1 MWRKH
6 IRNLAMTAVSLGVSS
21 TMLAGPISG
30 KVTLKGLRSN
40 ADAVVYIEK
49 IEGKTFPPPKEPVVM
64 VQRGMVFLP
73 KILPVV
79 VGTTVE
85 FLNSDAVPHNVFTP
99 DECADKFDLGYWLTD
114 ETRPYTFGEPCAA
127 VMLCKPHPGMIGY
140 VVAVETPYFAVSDG
154 EGNFTIEDVP
164 DGTYKLTAWHDR
176 LKKQTQDVVVKGAT
190 TVDFTLTR

>member
-1 MWRKH
+1 MGRKQ
-6 IRNLAMTAVSLGVSS
+6 ILKLAVTALSIGVAS
-21 TMLAGPISG
+21 TVMAGSISG

-85 FLNSDAVPHNVFTP
+85 FLNSDAVAHNVFTP
-99 DECADKFDLGYWLTD
+99 DECADKFDLGFWPTA
-114 ETRPYTFGEPCAA
+114 ESRPYTFSEPCAA
-127 VMLCKPHPGMIGY
+127 VMLCKPHPGMIAY

-164 DGTYKLTAWHDR
+164 DGTYKLTAWQER

>member
-1 MWRKH
+1 MGRKQ
-6 IRNLAMTAVSLGVSS
+6 ILKLAVTALSIGVAS
-21 TMLAGPISG
+21 TVMAGSISG

-85 FLNSDAVPHNVFTP
+85 FLNSDAVAHNVFTP
-99 DECADKFDLGYWLTD
+99 DECADKDSSTSGTG
-114 ETRPYTFGEPCAA
+114 RPTSRGRIRSA
-127 VMLCKPHPGMIGY
+127 
-140 VVAVETPYFAVSDG
+140 
-154 EGNFTIEDVP
+154 NRVP
-164 DGTYKLTAWHDR
+164 RSCSANLIPE
-176 LKKQTQDVVVKGAT
+176 
-190 TVDFTLTR
+190 